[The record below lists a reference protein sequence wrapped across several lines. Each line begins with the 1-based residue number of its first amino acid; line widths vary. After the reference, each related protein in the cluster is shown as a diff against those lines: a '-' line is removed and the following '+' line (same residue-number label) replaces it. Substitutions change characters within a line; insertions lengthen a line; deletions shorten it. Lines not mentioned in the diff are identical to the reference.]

1 MKKLHGLFLL
11 FLICFLTN
19 CNIFYIV
26 QPSTASSSEQIEVT
40 MKIYNDLGSSEIRT
54 PIACIQ
60 IPNSWGLFSAV
71 YEGINNALPISGTPI
86 YNASD
91 SADMEAQFP
100 VTDQTWYCYRG
111 DTITYYTDSEAD
123 VLFTIDIADD
133 ANGEYTLQYAAGSD
147 ENTLP
152 HTAFLVGPT
161 GGPIDEIITVNGLT
175 HYLNDWQGTFDP
187 AERSSAF
194 YDIVFENSTYVAI
207 GYDGDVY
214 TSPDTITWTEQTSGT
229 TEALYGIIYDGSQF
243 VTVGGLGTILT
254 SPDAITWTPQVSGS
268 GFNLLSIVY
277 TENNYVAVGGNGTI
291 LTSHD
296 PIFWTLQ
303 TSGTTDDLFCIFYD
317 GSQFVT
323 VGLNGTILTS
333 PDGITWTPQT
343 SGTAND
349 LAGITFANGQFV
361 AVGGIGTILTSQD
374 AITWNTETSGTTM
387 PLLNV
392 TSGAGQFVVAGY
404 AGLVLSSPNGQDW
417 VERKFATNL
426 SMLEVDFFEDR
437 FIGVG
442 MHHAILKTTLVDSD
456 VDGDPAITDCNDED
470 PLIYNGATD
479 ICEDGIDQDC
489 DGVDLACPEEPVED
503 PVDDPVEDP
512 VDDPAD
518 DDPVDEDPTE
528 SVSDP
533 VDDADTDESDTPTDG
548 SELSGTG
555 CGCDLN
561 ATSQTTTPSLLWFGL
576 IFLILFIRQR
586 TLIRERQ

>member
-291 LTSHD
+291 LTS
-296 PIFWTLQ
+296 
-303 TSGTTDDLFCIFYD
+303 
-317 GSQFVT
+317 
-323 VGLNGTILTS
+323 
-333 PDGITWTPQT
+333 
-343 SGTAND
+343 
-349 LAGITFANGQFV
+349 
-361 AVGGIGTILTSQD
+361 QD

-586 TLIRERQ
+586 TLIRERQQKINQVQASPNSLLSIVKQCPILSYVQSVKQKKMHALNLSQ

>member
-1 MKKLHGLFLL
+1 
-11 FLICFLTN
+11 
-19 CNIFYIV
+19 
-26 QPSTASSSEQIEVT
+26 

-229 TEALYGIIYDGSQF
+229 TEALYGII
-243 VTVGGLGTILT
+243 
-254 SPDAITWTPQVSGS
+254 
-268 GFNLLSIVY
+268 
-277 TENNYVAVGGNGTI
+277 
-291 LTSHD
+291 
-296 PIFWTLQ
+296 
-303 TSGTTDDLFCIFYD
+303 YD